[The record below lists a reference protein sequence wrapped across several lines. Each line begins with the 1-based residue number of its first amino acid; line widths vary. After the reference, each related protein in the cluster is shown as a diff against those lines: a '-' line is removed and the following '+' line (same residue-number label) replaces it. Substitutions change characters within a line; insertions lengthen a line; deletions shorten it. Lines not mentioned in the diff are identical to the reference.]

1 MVHTTSAQCLHVQ
14 NWQFKLVGSCSNEC
28 AGMGVGLCACVRVY
42 GRVVGRGDVKKR
54 KTRDVI
60 YVCAGF
66 IPSSFYHEMS
76 LGR

>member
-1 MVHTTSAQCLHVQ
+1 MSRDGCRFVRLRACLR
-14 NWQFKLVGSCSNEC
+14 KG
-28 AGMGVGLCACVRVY
+28 
-42 GRVVGRGDVKKR
+42 GRGGDVKKR
-54 KTRDVI
+54 KMRDVI

>member
-1 MVHTTSAQCLHVQ
+1 
-14 NWQFKLVGSCSNEC
+14 
-28 AGMGVGLCACVRVY
+28 MGVGLCACVYERVA
-42 GRVVGRGDVKKR
+42 GREGVKKR

-76 LGR
+76 LGQ